1 MTQEKLPKQK
11 AWLLMND
18 EKSIEIFEKMPVKQ
32 AVIKLAIPT
41 VLGQLVVL
49 VYNLADTWF
58 VGQTEN
64 SAQVATGGATEKI
77 MHR

>member
-1 MTQEKLPKQK
+1 MTQEELLKQK

-58 VGQTEN
+58 VGQT
-64 SAQVATGGATEKI
+64 KI